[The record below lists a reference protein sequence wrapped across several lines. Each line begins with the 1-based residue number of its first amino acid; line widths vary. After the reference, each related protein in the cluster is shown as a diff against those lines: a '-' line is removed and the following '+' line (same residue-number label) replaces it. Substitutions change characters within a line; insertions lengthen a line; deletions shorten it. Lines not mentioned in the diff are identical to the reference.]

1 MPSPLS
7 FSATEQYRKALLVKN
22 LKPYNDDGFT
32 PTSKPGEVEFN
43 INDQSVIDSLEVE
56 VIGEDQSE
64 NSYVKN
70 LYGPEGGYGFPI
82 DIGDVVSPG
91 LTGSVGK
98 EPYYTFVAS
107 TYNPFSILTS
117 NDPQGNNGSLSQD
130 SALARIAAESLKT
143 EFEYR
148 VAEETYQQ
156 TLGRINAIDAVSDPY
171 ELLAIATGN
180 RSVIE
185 RDWKISVPKNVI
197 AKGLDFIS
205 RISGIYSPYSWIPGD
220 YFSAQPRQLLLNQAA
235 NAVTGLFDKKGTLKL
250 KTEKTGMET
259 FLDNTGGGQRSR
271 LFKGLAMNRYVP
283 DYNKNFLTDLFTEV
297 PKQNYYVGSSKQ
309 EISDIVAPSNELPI
323 DQDGNKVQT
332 AVRGYSE
339 IGKIYEGD
347 KNFKFGLNSYSY
359 YDNNVGLVGGL
370 TWVSPKY
377 KDRGGSL
384 VGKGGEEVGIT
395 DADFGQINTIYE
407 SSQSTNYEFTK
418 GSILDDTQRLVDAAD
433 GLPGDAK
440 LQHVGNA
447 IDQVSKVFNDGYKEL
462 TKGSRVINYVNNA
475 SGQIEGREYCRV
487 FTKDR
492 PYLFMNELQK
502 ETGMTTENRR
512 FTYSVLD
519 KTYNLNIAPIR
530 GEDSTNIID
539 GRVKKYMFSIENLAW
554 RTSTKPGFTYQD
566 LPHCERGPNGGRIMW
581 FPPYDMSVSETNSAN
596 WNSNEFL
603 GRPEPIYTYNNT
615 TRQGSLSWKIVVD
628 HPSILNA
635 IVDKELSKE
644 SNERVTAI
652 VDSFFAGCRDYDIYE
667 LARRFPQFTY
677 QDIYD
682 IITTNPDPEVV
693 KKVYKE
699 EVPPEP
705 PEQQTKT
712 EPDEKIF
719 DSNESYDFAFYFHN
733 DVPGPRNATATAS
746 TLTYAQVLT
755 DYLGRETD
763 YEKEPDD
770 DQKQPVKTFFDT
782 KVKTIEENTNK
793 LVKKIGDALI
803 ADHKLTVTLIGSASA
818 PNPNPPAGVS
828 PFAYNKALSKRRID
842 SVRKYFLGK
851 TDINGKTLQT
861 WVDEG
866 KLKIVEDPKGEQ
878 AFIETE
884 NGQIS
889 CTEDLTGAD
898 KIYSTDAMYC
908 RRVKIVS
915 IDDEPPLIEVP
926 IELDVD
932 ETQPVS
938 GNQSDMEAPGNPTP
952 KKPVTTAKRREQIAK
967 IIVKKLLTECDYFDL
982 VKDESPMAYDGIK
995 EKLKYFQPAFHAIT
1009 PEGLNSRLT
1018 FLQQCIRPGDTIPV
1032 IGPDGKPT
1040 ESDAR
1045 NTAFG
1050 APPICI
1056 LRIGDFYHTKIAINQ
1071 LGIQYEPLTF
1081 DLNPEGIG
1089 VQPMIANINMSFYF
1103 IGGQGLKE
1111 PVNRLQNALS
1121 FNYYANTEVYD
1132 ERSIVTDNSLDE
1144 LNAEIWEDIQ
1154 LSLDENGKPKIDIV
1168 PDAGNAIGDFIG
1180 EETLNNYSAGTA
1192 TTISGQISYKNKTNE
1207 LVDNSKRYVDSVI
1220 TSLTDIIGQ
1229 YSFDFLYYMEQRPY
1243 SFGYMTGY
1251 YNENNLFTGTSVTAN
1266 IFGNPVGLQSKIDT
1280 LFTNALTD
1288 VDNNTCPI
1296 LSGITNQSFKNRDIT
1311 KLKKN
1316 IKSYITNKKNN
1327 FLSKAT
1333 SAISNI
1339 TNNELKLIRDIDQ
1352 LSFVLTNT
1360 DGYDISTSETTLLD
1374 LSGTTEVFTDNPSGY
1389 TNTYEELNGDVNKVG
1404 KDLTGFYDS
1413 IFTGN
1418 DSLLRG
1424 NVFNTG
1430 YTFTLLPEPYKT
1442 NLPYVRFMHIFYNEV
1457 LNNGED
1463 LIKNLM
1469 GEDLYNNNQQMKDFI
1484 SKKVLGREGTDD
1496 IVIGNDL
1503 ILGSEGLYNPGNNI
1517 VIPGI
1522 KPIDGLYQIYR
1533 IVFLNGKNYFNDFK
1547 KESKVNDFSTYK
1559 PFPIEKE
1566 RVFNYTKIPNKDI
1579 KNYPNK
1585 LSMYRKL
1592 YSGLNQQSNTSGP
1605 TNWPNVIFNG
1615 IVNFKK

>member
-32 PTSKPGEVEFN
+32 PTSKPGESEFN

-205 RISGIYSPYSWIPGD
+205 RISGVYSPYSWIPGD
-220 YFSAQPRQLLLNQAA
+220 YFSAQPRQLLINQAA

-384 VGKGGEEVGIT
+384 VGKGGEEVGMT

-492 PYLFMNELQK
+492 PYMFMNELQK
-502 ETGMTTENRR
+502 EGGMTNENRR
-512 FTYSVLD
+512 FSYSVLD

-530 GEDSTNIID
+530 GDKSTNLTGNDFSSD
-539 GRVKKYMFSIENLAW
+539 GVKKYMFSIENLAW
-554 RTSTKPGFTYQD
+554 KTSTKPGFTYQD

-581 FPPYDMSVSETNSAN
+581 FPPYDMNVSETNSAN

-635 IVDKELSKE
+635 IVDKELA
-644 SNERVTAI
+644 NENSQRVNDI

-667 LARRFPQFTY
+667 LALRFPQFTY
-677 QDIYD
+677 RDIYE
-682 IITTNPDPEVV
+682 IITKYPEPEVV
-693 KKVYKE
+693 KEAKSEISPVEEPNDETPTVEEEKKYIKE
-699 EVPPEP
+699 E
-705 PEQQTKT
+705 
-712 EPDEKIF
+712 D
-719 DSNESYDFAFYFHN
+719 YDFAVYFHN
-733 DVPGPRNATATAS
+733 DIPGPQNANSIEANE
-746 TLTYAQVLT
+746 
-755 DYLGRETD
+755 DYLTTWKRYTGLTLDFTHGPSNNESIYQTKANTTQK
-763 YEKEPDD
+763 EK
-770 DQKQPVKTFFDT
+770 VKTFAEQNIKEIKNKIENLAQ
-782 KVKTIEENTNK
+782 KVN
-793 LVKKIGDALI
+793 DALDGGKKKVI
-803 ADHKLTVTLIGSASA
+803 FELVGSASA
-818 PNPNPPAGVS
+818 PNTKP
-828 PFAYNKALSKRRID
+828 YNEALSKRRID
-842 SVRKYFLGK
+842 SFKQYFSTFNDSNGNSFETLINDKKIDIIESPSGETITVLNGSVNC
-851 TDINGKTLQT
+851 TDT
-861 WVDEG
+861 
-866 KLKIVEDPKGEQ
+866 
-878 AFIETE
+878 
-884 NGQIS
+884 
-889 CTEDLTGAD
+889 LTGSD
-898 KIYSTDAMYC
+898 KIYSINAMAC
-908 RRVKIVS
+908 RRVKIVNVTEVPADPEPEV
-915 IDDEPPLIEVP
+915 IPDLEEEPPTSGDNVDKTASGKPKTPPKPTTNLQQRQEV
-926 IELDVD
+926 
-932 ETQPVS
+932 
-938 GNQSDMEAPGNPTP
+938 
-952 KKPVTTAKRREQIAK
+952 AK

-982 VKDESPMAYDGIK
+982 VEEQSPMVYDGIK

-1040 ESDAR
+1040 ENDAR

-1089 VQPMIANINMSFYF
+1089 VQPMLANINMSFYF

-1111 PVNRLQNALS
+1111 PVNRLQNALT

-1132 ERSIVTDNSLDE
+1132 ERSVVTEEREESNANK
-1144 LNAEIWEDIQ
+1144 LNAEIWDAIESETEFGIRNRTTEEDIP
-1154 LSLDENGKPKIDIV
+1154 GI
-1168 PDAGNAIGDFIG
+1168 GNTIGVEFG
-1180 EETLNNYSAGTA
+1180 EQTLTPYPGLTGETTV
-1192 TTISGQISYKNKTNE
+1192 SGQTSYKQIMSE
-1207 LVDNSKRYVDSVI
+1207 LVDNSKEYV
-1220 TSLTDIIGQ
+1220 
-1229 YSFDFLYYMEQRPY
+1229 E
-1243 SFGYMTGY
+1243 
-1251 YNENNLFTGTSVTAN
+1251 SVTAGLSEVFNEYSVDGLYYLTDLRYYEQGNMLGLFDLPAPYSGNTKEIN
-1266 IFGNPVGLQSKIDT
+1266 IFGKPYGVQQKVDAI
-1280 LFTNALTD
+1280 FINAISD
-1288 VDNNTCPI
+1288 VDNDTSP
-1296 LSGITNQSFKNRDIT
+1296 LLDGINNKDIKNSVKKKYKKRIKDYINSKQNGFMVT
-1311 KLKKN
+1311 YDNMISSISESQLK
-1316 IKSYITNKKNN
+1316 
-1327 FLSKAT
+1327 LSKT
-1333 SAISNI
+1333 ID
-1339 TNNELKLIRDIDQ
+1339 KLN
-1352 LSFVLTNT
+1352 FVLTNT
-1360 DGYDISTSETTLLD
+1360 DGYQVKSGKNVLLDISATTQVDETS
-1374 LSGTTEVFTDNPSGY
+1374 
-1389 TNTYEELNGDVNKVG
+1389 TNANDTYEELVNDMTKIG
-1404 KDLTGFYDS
+1404 EDLQEFYGS

-1418 DSLLRG
+1418 TSLSKGKVYTQNLYFTS
-1424 NVFNTG
+1424 VESPYNTN
-1430 YTFTLLPEPYKT
+1430 TEFI
-1442 NLPYVRFMHIFYNEV
+1442 RFMYIALKDITTDANKFIE
-1457 LNNGED
+1457 
-1463 LIKNLM
+1463 NLL
-1469 GEDLYNNNQQMKDFI
+1469 GEDLYTNQPTL
-1484 SKKVLGREGTDD
+1484 KKYVEDLIFGTLTTVDLQ
-1496 IVIGNDL
+1496 VIEDEPL
-1503 ILGSEGLYNPGNNI
+1503 ILGSEGLLPQQQQSITYGKKGFLPVYRNLLKTSTNRMNLFKE
-1517 VIPGI
+1517 
-1522 KPIDGLYQIYR
+1522 KPSVSDFIDYLP
-1533 IVFLNGKNYFNDFK
+1533 
-1547 KESKVNDFSTYK
+1547 EYK
-1559 PFPIEKE
+1559 EKE
-1566 RVFNYTKIPNKDI
+1566 RVFNYVKVPTKLNDSVKENNFI
-1579 KNYPNK
+1579 
-1585 LSMYRKL
+1585 SL
-1592 YSGLNQQSNTSGP
+1592 YKPSLPGGDS
-1605 TNWPNVIFNG
+1605 FNLKTR
-1615 IVNFKK
+1615 F